1 MGILK
6 KKIRMKISSAVLIGL
21 ASPTPIELE
30 EVSELNQYLIDCSAL
45 GCSDGFSC
53 WNGESCISDSDC
65 RNMSS
70 EKNVIFNHFY
80 ENSNGELQL
89 IAECRS
95 IAAEPTAGFT
105 CGNDPSLLTGTE
117 VFIPKRIVQR
127 RRDERK
133 TTILRQDQHLLL
145 QGLLKEHSE
154 KNCHGQCTPINV
166 FDKSNCDGVEVNDLV
181 HFPNAFN
188 YGEDCMPVDSAR

>member
-1 MGILK
+1 MIL
-6 KKIRMKISSAVLIGL
+6 
-21 ASPTPIELE
+21 
-30 EVSELNQYLIDCSAL
+30 SAL

-53 WNGESCISDSDC
+53 WKGGWTGGLSCISDSDC
-65 RNMSS
+65 RNMSG

-117 VFIPKRIVQR
+117 VSY
-127 RRDERK
+127 
-133 TTILRQDQHLLL
+133 LM
-145 QGLLKEHSE
+145 
-154 KNCHGQCTPINV
+154 
-166 FDKSNCDGVEVNDLV
+166 VNGFV
-181 HFPNAFN
+181 
-188 YGEDCMPVDSAR
+188 PVLISI

>member
-1 MGILK
+1 MIL
-6 KKIRMKISSAVLIGL
+6 
-21 ASPTPIELE
+21 
-30 EVSELNQYLIDCSAL
+30 SAL

-65 RNMSS
+65 RNMSG

-117 VFIPKRIVQR
+117 VSYLMVNDFVPPGINIYLRFSYQNESFNDEEMSAKQPFCDQISISCFKLFSESIRIVQFPVVNA
-127 RRDERK
+127 
-133 TTILRQDQHLLL
+133 L
-145 QGLLKEHSE
+145 QSMSSTSQTVTVLK
-154 KNCHGQCTPINV
+154 
-166 FDKSNCDGVEVNDLV
+166 
-181 HFPNAFN
+181 
-188 YGEDCMPVDSAR
+188 